1 MYAYHQK
8 TCRLQNCLTSEPPTA
23 KFRHTTPGSGKV
35 LVTKHKPQPTSELFD
50 PTYPG
55 AHLPLNRRHFLAPR
69 WISPHLTLY
78 AFPKAFLTKPDAP
91 YHEPY
96 APRPYPAPTTRRP
109 EQRTADM
116 SMQFIAFHSRVVLR
130 PTVRTKIKRRL
141 REAVRLIVTRGA
153 AVEESRDGVP
163 KLVFRAE
170 DVGAD
175 KWIVPGACVLSIVT
189 SPSPCRSFHGIWA
202 KTRGAVCFMY
212 LSFTH
217 VLHGRLDVYGVAD
230 HHDVPYAVYGAT

>member
-1 MYAYHQK
+1 VA
-8 TCRLQNCLTSEPPTA
+8 
-23 KFRHTTPGSGKV
+23 
-35 LVTKHKPQPTSELFD
+35 LVIKHKPQPTSELFD

-55 AHLPLNRRHFLAPR
+55 AHLPLNQRHSLALR
-69 WISPHLTLY
+69 WISLHLMLY

-91 YHEPY
+91 YLEPY
-96 APRPYPAPTTRRP
+96 APRPYPAPTTRRL
-109 EQRTADM
+109 EQHPADM
-116 SMQFIAFHSRVVLR
+116 SMQFITFNSRIVLPLLR
-130 PTVRTKIKRRL
+130 PTVRSKIKRRL
-141 REAVRLIVTRGA
+141 GEAVRLIVTRGA

-175 KWIVPGACVLSIVT
+175 KWIVPGACVLSIVA
-189 SPSPCRSFHGIWA
+189 SPSPCRFFHGIWA

-212 LSFTH
+212 LSFIH